1 MTTAARA
8 CPACHTPLP
17 EEAQFCLRCGVAT
30 PTDPG
35 VPPRTATTGMVE
47 VAQVKKALAGRYQI
61 ERVLGEGGMATVY
74 LAHDQKHNRK
84 VAVKVMRPELAAT
97 LGADRFLREV
107 QVAAQ
112 LSHPHILPMHD
123 SGEANG
129 VLYYVMPYVEGET
142 LKEHIA
148 RQGQLSVSET
158 MRLGREV
165 AEALAYAHTRGIIHR
180 DIKPGNILLQSGH
193 ALVAD
198 FGIARAL
205 GDEGEVLTKTGL
217 AVGTPQ
223 YMAPEQATGE
233 REVDGRADLYALGA
247 VMYEMMA
254 GEPPFTGPNARA
266 IITRSLTEEPRS
278 LTTSRAGFPAV
289 VNSAVMKALA
299 KSPSDRYANAG
310 EMVGALDRAVEGTR
324 SGTGEVAVAAGPPPM
339 QVWGIF
345 ALGCMGM
352 LALVSAIIRQWG
364 LPRWT
369 IGFAVALL
377 AIGATVL
384 VLTGRMEA
392 RRRAGADTP
401 GLGRFLTWRFATLG
415 GMLALLLWTGVAT
428 ALALAG
434 PAGGGGAVSRTGGNH
449 LAILPFENQG
459 AADDAYF
466 ADGIADEVRGKLAR
480 VNGITVIA
488 SSSASQYKNS
498 AKTPQEIAKE
508 LGADY
513 LLIGKVRWAGAAG
526 GARKVQVVP
535 ELVDGKTGATTW
547 QQSFDTDVTD
557 VFEVQ
562 SEIATRVATALGA
575 QLGSSEALQ
584 IAARPTSNAAAYDLY
599 LKGKALTSV
608 DVSTMRQAAAYF
620 EQAVALDSTFV
631 DAWAALSTSL
641 SRVFFNG
648 SRDPVSATRAREA
661 MRRAIALDSNSAAGY
676 IAAAR
681 YYGIVAPDAN
691 QAFPAVERALQL
703 APNDAEVVALAAD
716 VDLRAGSVAA
726 AAAKL
731 ERARELDPRSASVL
745 IALQQ
750 VYLYQHRFA
759 EALAVGE
766 AAMALSPTN
775 LNLIEW
781 QAMTYLAMGDMAGA
795 RRVVQEGISRGNPA
809 PQVAATFGG
818 YYETAW
824 ALDDAG
830 RELLFRLTPA
840 AFDGDRAWW
849 GQTLAIAHG
858 QQGNM
863 ALARTYADSALAP
876 TRTQVADAPNDGQQ
890 HALFGL
896 MLAYSGKTVEGVAE
910 AERGVRLGSTTG
922 NTGEVN
928 QSYLMLLLIRTYLVA
943 GENEKALTM
952 IEQLVDRPF
961 YITPGWLGL
970 DPTFKVLKGNP
981 RFERMAKGQ

>member
-17 EEAQFCLRCGVAT
+17 DEAQFCLRCGVAT

-47 VAQVKKALAGRYQI
+47 VAQVKKALAGRYRI

-74 LAHDQKHNRK
+74 LAHDEKHNRK

-97 LGADRFLREV
+97 LGAERFLREV

-112 LSHPHILPMHD
+112 LSHPNILPMFD

-142 LKEHIA
+142 LKEHTA
-148 RQGQLSVSET
+148 KEGQLSVNEA

-165 AEALAYAHTRGIIHR
+165 AEALAYAHARGIIHR

-233 REVDGRADLYALGA
+233 REVDGRADIYALGA

-254 GEPPFTGPNARA
+254 GEPPFTGPTARA

-299 KSPSDRYANAG
+299 KSPSDRYANAQQMA
-310 EMVGALDRAVEGTR
+310 EALDRALEGSR
-324 SGTGEVAVAAGPPPM
+324 SGATPLVESEGPAPL
-339 QVWGIF
+339 QVWGLF

-352 LALVSAIIRQWG
+352 LALVSAIIRQWS
-364 LPRWT
+364 LPSWT
-369 IGFAVALL
+369 IGFAVGLL
-377 AIGATVL
+377 AIGAVVL

-392 RRRAGADTP
+392 RRRTGADTP
-401 GLGRFLTWRFATLG
+401 GFGRFFTWRFATLG
-415 GMLALLLWTGVAT
+415 GVGALLLWAGVAT
-428 ALALAG
+428 ALAFSG
-434 PAGGGGAVSRTGGNH
+434 PGAAAMARPGGNH
-449 LAILPFENQG
+449 VAILPFENQG

-488 SSSASQYKNS
+488 SSSANQYKGS
-498 AKTPQEIAKE
+498 SKTPQEIAKE

-513 LLIGKVRWAGAAG
+513 LLIGKVRWAGTTG
-526 GARKVQVVP
+526 GSRKVQVTP
-535 ELVDGKTGATTW
+535 ELVDGRTGATAW

-557 VFEVQ
+557 VFTVQ

-575 QLGSSEALQ
+575 QLGSSEAQQL
-584 IAARPTSNAAAYDLY
+584 AARPTRNAAAYDLY
-599 LKGKALTSV
+599 LKGKALTSI
-608 DVSTMRQAAAYF
+608 DVATMRQAAAYF

-648 SRDPVSATRAREA
+648 SRDPVSASRAGEA
-661 MRRAIALDSNSAAGY
+661 MRRAIELDSSSAAGY

-681 YYGIVAPDAN
+681 YYGIVAPEPN
-691 QAFPAVERALQL
+691 KAFPAVERALQL
-703 APNDAEVVALAAD
+703 APNDAEVIALAAD
-716 VDLRAGSVAA
+716 VDLRGGSVAA
-726 AAAKL
+726 ATAKL
-731 ERARELDPRSASVL
+731 ERARELDPRSAPVL
-745 IALQQ
+745 LALQQ

-759 EALAVGE
+759 EAIAVGE
-766 AAMALSPTN
+766 AATALSPTN
-775 LNLIEW
+775 LNLLEW
-781 QAMTYLAMGDMAGA
+781 QAMAYLAQGDLAGA
-795 RRVVQEGISRGNPA
+795 RRAVQEGIARGNPA
-809 PQVAATFGG
+809 PQVAAQFGG

-830 RELLFRLTPA
+830 RGLLFRLTPA

-863 ALARTYADSALAP
+863 TLARAYADSALAP
-876 TRTQVADAPNDGQQ
+876 TRAQVADAPNDGQQ
-890 HALFGL
+890 HALLGL
-896 MLAYSGKTVEGVAE
+896 MLAYSGNAAEGIAE

-928 QSYLMLLLIRTYLVA
+928 QSYLMLLLTRTYLVT
-943 GENEKALTM
+943 GENEKALAM
-952 IEQLVDRPF
+952 IEQLVERP
-961 YITPGWLGL
+961 YYVTPSWLSL
-970 DPTFKVLKGNP
+970 DPTFTPLRGNP
-981 RFERMAKGQ
+981 RFQRILNKR

>member
-123 SGEANG
+123 SGEADG

-233 REVDGRADLYALGA
+233 REVDGRADIYALGA

-310 EMVGALDRAVEGTR
+310 EMVGALDRAVEGSR
-324 SGTGEVAVAAGPPPM
+324 SGTSEVTVTAGPAPL
-339 QVWGIF
+339 QVWGLF

-352 LALVSAIIRQWG
+352 LALVSAIIRQWS

-369 IGFAVALL
+369 IVFAVALL

-415 GMLALLLWTGVAT
+415 GVLALLLWTGVAT
-428 ALALAG
+428 ALALSG
-434 PAGGGGAVSRTGGNH
+434 PGGGTAAAAAGNH

-459 AADDAYF
+459 APDDAYF
-466 ADGIADEVRGKLAR
+466 ADGISDEIRGKLAR

-488 SSSASQYKNS
+488 SSSASQYRNS
-498 AKTPQEIAKE
+498 TKTPQEIAKE

-513 LLIGKVRWAGAAG
+513 LLVGKVRWAGAAG
-526 GARKVQVVP
+526 TARRVQVVP

-547 QQSFDTDVTD
+547 QQSFDTGVTD
-557 VFEVQ
+557 IFAVQ
-562 SEIATRVATALGA
+562 AQIASQVAGALGA
-575 QLGSSEALQ
+575 QLGSREQEQLAE
-584 IAARPTSNAAAYDLY
+584 RPTTNAAAYDLY

-608 DVSTMRQAAAYF
+608 DAVTMRLAASYF

-631 DAWAALSTSL
+631 DAWAALSSAL
-641 SRVFFNG
+641 STVYFNG
-648 SRDPVSATRAREA
+648 SRDPVAGARAKEA
-661 MRRAIALDSNSAAGY
+661 MERAIALDPNVPVGYLAAV
-676 IAAAR
+676 R
-681 YYGIVAPDAN
+681 YYTNVAADTSKAN
-691 QAFPAVERALQL
+691 AALGRALQL
-703 APNDAEVVALAAD
+703 APNDASVLSAAGAADLARGNLDLAATE
-716 VDLRAGSVAA
+716 
-726 AAAKL
+726 L
-731 ERARELDPRSASVL
+731 ERARDLDPRSSGPL
-745 IALQQ
+745 SNLQR
-750 VYLYQHRFA
+750 VYLFQRKYA
-759 EALAVGE
+759 EAIGAGE
-766 AAMALSPTN
+766 AAMALSSTN
-775 LNLIEW
+775 VNIAEW
-781 QAMTYLAMGDMAGA
+781 QAIIYLAQGDLAGA
-795 RRVVQEGISRGNPA
+795 RKVIRATIDRGNPA
-809 PQVAATFGG
+809 PTVAAIFGG
-818 YYETAW
+818 YYELSW
-824 ALDDAG
+824 ALEDPE
-830 RELLFRLTPA
+830 RNLLLRLTPA
-840 AFDGDRAWW
+840 AFDDDRAWW
-849 GQTLAIAHG
+849 GQTLAIAHAE
-858 QQGNM
+858 QGNM
-863 ALARTYADSALAP
+863 TAARAYADSALP
-876 TRTQVADAPNDGQQ
+876 KTKLLLDASPNDGQTQ
-890 HALFGL
+890 AFYGL
-896 MLAYSGKTVEGVAE
+896 MLAYAGRKSEALAVADRVVTLDE
-910 AERGVRLGSTTG
+910 TNQSNLSYDQLLLVRLYLAV
-922 NTGEVN
+922 GEH
-928 QSYLMLLLIRTYLVA
+928 
-943 GENEKALTM
+943 EKALDM
-952 IEQLVDRPF
+952 IGKVLMENF
-961 YITPGWLGL
+961 YITPAWLRI
-970 DPTFKVLKGNP
+970 DPTFDPLRGNP
-981 RFERMAKGQ
+981 RFEKMVKGQ

>member
-8 CPACHTPLP
+8 CPACQTPLP
-17 EEAQFCLRCGVAT
+17 DEAQFCLRCGVAT

-123 SGEANG
+123 SGSADG
-129 VLYYVMPYVEGET
+129 ILYYVMPYVDGET
-142 LKEHIA
+142 LKEHVA
-148 RQGQLSVSET
+148 KQGQLSVNET

-233 REVDGRADLYALGA
+233 REVDGRADIYALGA

-278 LTTSRAGFPAV
+278 LTTSRAGFPVA

-299 KSPSDRYANAG
+299 KSPSDRYANAQ
-310 EMVGALDRAVEGTR
+310 EMVNALDRAQEGAR
-324 SGTGEVAVAAGPPPM
+324 SGTSEYPIPSAPTAL
-339 QVWGIF
+339 QVWGLF
-345 ALGCMGM
+345 ALGCVGM
-352 LALVSAIIRQWG
+352 LALVTALIRQWNLPQWTLG
-364 LPRWT
+364 LA
-369 IGFAVALL
+369 IGLL
-377 AIGATVL
+377 AIGAVVL

-401 GLGRFLTWRFATLG
+401 GMGRFLTWRFAALG
-415 GMLALLLWTGVAT
+415 GVAALLLWAGVAT
-428 ALALAG
+428 ALAFSG
-434 PAGGGGAVSRTGGNH
+434 PGVGSGAVAARGSH

-459 AADDAYF
+459 AAEDAYF

-488 SSSASQYKNS
+488 SSSANQYRGS
-498 AKTPQEIAKE
+498 AKSPQEIARE

-513 LLIGKVRWAGAAG
+513 LLVGKVRWAVGAA

-562 SEIATRVATALGA
+562 SQIASRVAGALGA
-575 QLGSSEALQ
+575 QLGSQEQRELAE
-584 IAARPTSNAAAYDLY
+584 RPTKNAAAYDLY
-599 LKGKALTSV
+599 LKGKALTSS
-608 DVSTMRQAAAYF
+608 DAGTMRTAAGFF

-631 DAWAALSTSL
+631 DAWAQLSLSL

-648 SRDPVSATRAREA
+648 SRDPVASARAKVA
-661 MRRAIALDSNSAAGY
+661 MERAIALNPNLPAGHL
-676 IAAAR
+676 AAAT
-681 YYGIVAPDAN
+681 YYGLVAPDPDRA
-691 QAFPAVERALQL
+691 AAAVNRSLQL
-703 APNDAEVVALAAD
+703 APNDAEVLGMASRADLSAGRIDAAT
-716 VDLRAGSVAA
+716 
-726 AAAKL
+726 AKL
-731 ERARELDPRSASVL
+731 ERAREIDPRSSSTLA
-745 IALQQ
+745 ALQQ
-750 VYLYQHRFA
+750 VYLFQRRFR
-759 EALAVGE
+759 EATDAGQAAV
-766 AAMALSPTN
+766 LLTPDDLN
-775 LNLIEW
+775 LNEW
-781 QAMTYLAMGDMAGA
+781 QAIVYLAQGDLKGA
-795 RRVVQEGISRGNPA
+795 REVIRATIDRGNPA
-809 PQVAATFGG
+809 PQVAAIFGG
-818 YYETAW
+818 YYELSW
-824 ALDDAG
+824 ALEPAERD
-830 RELLFRLTPA
+830 LLLRLTPA
-840 AFDGDRAWW
+840 AFDNDRAWW
-849 GQTLAIAHG
+849 GQTLAIAHAE
-858 QQGNM
+858 QGDLAM
-863 ALARTYADSALAP
+863 ARVYADSAIPATEAQLAG
-876 TRTQVADAPNDGQQ
+876 APNDAQTQG
-890 HALFGL
+890 FYGL
-896 MLAYSGKTVEGVAE
+896 MLAYTGRKAE
-910 AERGVRLGSTTG
+910 AVKYGELAVA
-922 NTGEVN
+922 GEVSGQN
-928 QSYLMLLLIRTYLVA
+928 NTSYNMLLLVRTYLA
-943 GENEKALTM
+943 LGEHEKAIDVIGELLKRPWYLT
-952 IEQLVDRPF
+952 PA
-961 YITPGWLGL
+961 WLGI
-970 DPTFKVLKGNP
+970 DPTFDSLRGNA
-981 RFERMAKGQ
+981 RFEKMVTGS

>member
-8 CPACHTPLP
+8 CPACQTPLP
-17 EEAQFCLRCGVAT
+17 EEAQFCLHCGVPT

-47 VAQVKKALAGRYQI
+47 VAQVKKALVGRYEV

-142 LKEHIA
+142 LKERVA
-148 RQGQLSVSET
+148 KEGQMSVNET

-205 GDEGEVLTKTGL
+205 GDEGEALTKTGL

-233 REVDGRADLYALGA
+233 REVDGRADIYALGA

-278 LTTSRAGFPAV
+278 LTVSRTGLSAN

-310 EMVGALDRAVEGTR
+310 EMVDALDRAQEGTR
-324 SGTGEVAVAAGPPPM
+324 SGTSEYPIPTGPTSM
-339 QVWGIF
+339 QVWGLF
-345 ALGCMGM
+345 ALGSVGM
-352 LALVSAIIRQWG
+352 LALVSALIRQWS

-369 IGFAVALL
+369 LGLAVGLL
-377 AIGATVL
+377 AIGAVVL
-384 VLTGRMEA
+384 VLTGRAEA
-392 RRRAGADTP
+392 RRRLGEDTP
-401 GLGRFLTWRFATLG
+401 GLGRFLTWRFATFG
-415 GMLALLLWTGVAT
+415 GVAALFSWAAVAM
-428 ALALAG
+428 ALAMSG
-434 PAGGGGAVSRTGGNH
+434 PGGGGAALTRGNH

-459 AADDAYF
+459 TADDAYF

-498 AKTPQEIAKE
+498 TKTPQEIAKE
-508 LGADY
+508 LGAEY
-513 LLIGKVRWAGAAG
+513 LLIGKVRWAGAPG
-526 GARKVQVVP
+526 GTRRVQVVP
-535 ELVDGKTGATTW
+535 ELVDGRTGATTW

-557 VFEVQ
+557 IFEVQ
-562 SEIATRVATALGA
+562 SQIASRVAGALGA
-575 QLGSSEALQ
+575 QLGSREQQQLAE
-584 IAARPTSNAAAYDLY
+584 RPTKNVAAYDLY
-599 LKGKALTSV
+599 LKGKA
-608 DVSTMRQAAAYF
+608 VSSSDAVASRLAASYF

-631 DAWAALSTSL
+631 DAWAELSRASG
-641 SRVFFNG
+641 RVFFNG
-648 SRDPVSATRAREA
+648 SRDPVAGARAKVA
-661 MRRAIALDSNSAAGY
+661 MERAIALGPQLPAGY
-676 IAAAR
+676 TAAAA
-681 YYGIVAPDAN
+681 YYGLVEVDTDNAN
-691 QAFPAVERALQL
+691 EAMGRALQL
-703 APNDAEVVALAAD
+703 APNDADVLASAARG
-716 VDLRAGSVAA
+716 DLTEGKIEA

-731 ERARELDPRSASVL
+731 ERAKELDPRSASTL
-745 IALQQ
+745 AALQQ
-750 VYLYQHRFA
+750 VYLFQRRFNDAA
-759 EALAVGE
+759 ESGQ
-766 AAMALSPTN
+766 AAIALSPNN
-775 LNLIEW
+775 LNLAEW
-781 QAMTYLAMGDMAGA
+781 QAIVYLAQGDLKGA
-795 RRVVQEGISRGNPA
+795 REVIRATIDRGNPA
-809 PQVAATFGG
+809 PAVASIFGG
-818 YYETAW
+818 YYELSW
-824 ALDDAG
+824 ALADAE
-830 RELLFRLTPA
+830 RSLLFRLTPA
-840 AFDGDRAWW
+840 AFDNDRAWW
-849 GQTLAIAHG
+849 GQSISIGYAE
-858 QQGNM
+858 QGDI
-863 ALARTYADSALAP
+863 ALARSFADSALP
-876 TRTQVADAPNDGQQ
+876 RTKALLDASPNDAQSM
-890 HALFGL
+890 ALYAL
-896 MLAYSGKTVEGVAE
+896 MLAHSGRNRSEAVTLGERAVGLEKTGQ
-910 AERGVRLGSTTG
+910 G
-922 NTGEVN
+922 N
-928 QSYLMLLLIRTYLVA
+928 QSYNMLLLVRTYLAV
-943 GENEKALTM
+943 GEKDKALDT
-952 IEQLVDRPF
+952 IEQLLQRR
-961 YITPGWLGL
+961 YYLTPAWLKI
-970 DPTFKVLKGNP
+970 DPTFDALRGNP
-981 RFERMAKGQ
+981 RFERMVRSG

>member
-8 CPACHTPLP
+8 CPACQTPLP

-47 VAQVKKALAGRYQI
+47 VAQVKKALAGRYLI

-123 SGEANG
+123 SGEADG

-148 RQGQLSVSET
+148 KQGQLSVSET

-205 GDEGEVLTKTGL
+205 GEEGEALTKTGL

-233 REVDGRADLYALGA
+233 REVDGRADIYALGA

-278 LTTSRAGFPAV
+278 LTTSRSGLPSV

-310 EMVGALDRAVEGTR
+310 EMVSALDRAQEGTR
-324 SGTGEVAVAAGPPPM
+324 SGTDEVAVSTGPAPM
-339 QVWGIF
+339 QVWGFF

-352 LALVSAIIRQWG
+352 LALVSAIIRQWN

-377 AIGATVL
+377 AIGAVVL
-384 VLTGRMEA
+384 VLTGKMEA
-392 RRRAGADTP
+392 RRRAGTETT
-401 GLGRFLTWRFATLG
+401 GMGRLFTWRFATVG
-415 GMLALLLWTGVAT
+415 GVLSLLLWASVAT
-428 ALALAG
+428 ALALSG
-434 PAGGGGAVSRTGGNH
+434 PSGSTAAAAAGNH

-466 ADGIADEVRGKLAR
+466 ADGITDEVRGKLAR
-480 VNGITVIA
+480 VSGITVIA
-488 SSSASQYKNS
+488 SSSANQYRNS
-498 AKTPQEIAKE
+498 TQSPQTIATE
-508 LGADY
+508 LGANY
-513 LLIGKVRWAGAAG
+513 LLVGKVRWASGPG
-526 GARKVQVVP
+526 GTRRVQVVP
-535 ELVDGKTGATTW
+535 ELIDGRTGATTW

-557 VFEVQ
+557 IFEVQ
-562 SEIATRVATALGA
+562 AQIASRVAGALGA
-575 QLGSSEALQ
+575 QLGSQEQQQLAE
-584 IAARPTSNAAAYDLY
+584 RPTKNVAAYDLY
-599 LKGKALTSV
+599 LKGKSITSADAV
-608 DVSTMRQAAAYF
+608 ASRLAANYF

-631 DAWAALSTSL
+631 DAWAELSRASG
-641 SRVFFNG
+641 RVFFNG
-648 SRDPVSATRAREA
+648 SRDPAAGARAKVA
-661 MRRAIALDSNSAAGY
+661 MERAIALGPQVPAGY
-676 IAAAR
+676 TAAAA
-681 YYGIVAPDAN
+681 YYALVDVDTDKAAEAMG
-691 QAFPAVERALQL
+691 RALQL
-703 APNDAEVVALAAD
+703 APNDADVLASAARG
-716 VDLRAGSVAA
+716 DLNSGNIQA

-731 ERARELDPRSASVL
+731 ERAKELNPRSAATLSN
-745 IALQQ
+745 LQQ
-750 VYLYQHRFA
+750 VYVYQRRFDDAA
-759 EALAVGE
+759 EVGQ
-766 AAMALSPTN
+766 AAIALSPTD
-775 LNLIEW
+775 LNLAEW
-781 QAMTYLAMGDMAGA
+781 QAMVYLAQGDLKGA
-795 RRVVQEGISRGNPA
+795 REVIRAAIDRGNPA
-809 PQVAATFGG
+809 PAVAAIFGG
-818 YYETAW
+818 YYELSW
-824 ALDDAG
+824 ALADPE
-830 RELLFRLTPA
+830 RNLFFRLTPA
-840 AFDGDRAWW
+840 AFDNDRAWW
-849 GQTLAIAHG
+849 GQSLSIGYAE
-858 QQGNM
+858 QGNM
-863 ALARTYADSALAP
+863 ALARAYADSSLPRTKALL
-876 TRTQVADAPNDGQQ
+876 DASPNDAQTM
-890 HALFGL
+890 ALYAL
-896 MLAYSGKTVEGVAE
+896 MLALSGRDKREAMAVGERAVAL
-910 AERGVRLGSTTG
+910 ER
-922 NTGEVN
+922 TGEGN
-928 QSYLMLLLIRTYLVA
+928 QSYNMLLLTRTYLAV
-943 GENEKALTM
+943 GETDKALDT
-952 IEQLVDRPF
+952 IEQLLERSF
-961 YITPGWLGL
+961 YITPGWLRI
-970 DPTFKVLKGNP
+970 DPTYQSLRGNP